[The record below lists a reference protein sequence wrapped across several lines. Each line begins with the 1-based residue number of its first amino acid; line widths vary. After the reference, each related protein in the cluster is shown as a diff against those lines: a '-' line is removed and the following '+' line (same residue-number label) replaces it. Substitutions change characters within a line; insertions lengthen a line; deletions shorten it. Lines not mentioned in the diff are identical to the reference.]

1 MGDGWW
7 RLSPRGAGKLQ
18 QCGLHRVV
26 ESNGAHRFLCAW
38 ESRAPDVAEV
48 LRSPMPTYNLEVSPS
63 VRPCMRPSVRPCVL
77 ACLFDSILSVLF
89 ALSLPTPFSCT
100 SFLIDSIALQI
111 AACCPLSLPPSGSTS
126 PQLQAKCMS
135 SAGAGGPVAQQ
146 RFYIAF
152 ALKSAQD
159 FYCISADVG
168 RKEWALERV
177 EGGVSTC
184 IMPLGTPPPRRSTRC
199 RCRCGLGRLPRRQR
213 GGSLHERL
221 RGAQLQR
228 GPAGRPPASWW
239 AVGALGVLAHI
250 PAGLQ
255 GLEGLRPAGV
265 GVSGS
270 RRATGGSDANGGSAA
285 FRETAS
291 RRALAPPTAA
301 GAALAAAAAAAA
313 APRRCKRFFDE
324 DAALPRRCRVRR
336 RRAADRAR

>member
-63 VRPCMRPSVRPCVL
+63 VRPCMHPSVRPCVL

-168 RKEWALERV
+168 RKEWAGRGRCQHLHPGHWGR
-177 EGGVSTC
+177 
-184 IMPLGTPPPRRSTRC
+184 LPPRQRVLRAAAAGA
-199 RCRCGLGRLPRRQR
+199 GLGRLPRRQR
-213 GGSLHERL
+213 GGSLHERPS

-228 GPAGRPPASWW
+228 GPVRAVHQRAGGL
-239 AVGALGVLAHI
+239 VGALGSA
-250 PAGLQ
+250 
-255 GLEGLRPAGV
+255 
-265 GVSGS
+265 
-270 RRATGGSDANGGSAA
+270 RA
-285 FRETAS
+285 
-291 RRALAPPTAA
+291 
-301 GAALAAAAAAAA
+301 
-313 APRRCKRFFDE
+313 
-324 DAALPRRCRVRR
+324 
-336 RRAADRAR
+336 